1 MTAVTKKWHAWSP
14 LEVLPLGNLRH
25 LKTFTHF
32 SLLFPALD
40 SESPR
45 GFSWEFLVGSATR
58 SSKSWPFFIPKNAIF
73 HIRFQTWSLKSIPIL
88 RLGFLEPQQ
97 KDFLKSVSACYLSL
111 SPALFFG
118 GREATTGNTSAVC
131 RLSLASK
138 TRKNN
143 AFYVG
148 YLPRSGQQENSPSLS
163 HLDQLDSKQHLL
175 KFFYNVV
182 TNLSYKLG
190 ALYGIKANFLF
201 TGYIVGMQL
210 FT

>member
-1 MTAVTKKWHAWSP
+1 MTAVTKQWHAWSP

-25 LKTFTHF
+25 LKTFAHF

-40 SESPR
+40 SESPWGVLLEILSGER
-45 GFSWEFLVGSATR
+45 RPVLQILTLLHT
-58 SSKSWPFFIPKNAIF
+58 KNAIF

-118 GREATTGNTSAVC
+118 GREATTGNTSAVR

-175 KFFYNVV
+175 KFFYISFNVV

-190 ALYGIKANFLF
+190 AL
-201 TGYIVGMQL
+201 
-210 FT
+210 